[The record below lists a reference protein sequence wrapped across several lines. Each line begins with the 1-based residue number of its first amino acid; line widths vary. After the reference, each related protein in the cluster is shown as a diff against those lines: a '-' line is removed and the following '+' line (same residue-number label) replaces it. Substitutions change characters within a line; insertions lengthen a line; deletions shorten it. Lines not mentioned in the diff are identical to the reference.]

1 MKNINTENAGW
12 AAGRLLPGVAVL
24 CLLALCAGGCAVR
37 EKISEITE
45 DAAYLEALERLERED
60 YHDAA
65 EKFDNFLK
73 QYPGSS
79 YTDRAYYGLGT
90 AWFETGDFPMS
101 SQILERL
108 IREFPQSAF
117 YEESLYLAAR
127 CDEESSTPFYLDQE
141 WTKKAIERFRY
152 YLLYY
157 PSGAHSGEAAEKLD
171 VLIDRLAR
179 KEIETGRFYFRR
191 ERFKAAKLYFDTAL
205 SLYSES
211 NLRFEAMM
219 GLAECAAALGDRDEA
234 DLYIR
239 EILLLS
245 SDEPL
250 KEKARE
256 ISVEND
262 GSEQQDRGAG
272 GNI

>member
-1 MKNINTENAGW
+1 M
-12 AAGRLLPGVAVL
+12 PGVAVL